1 MQNLTEELNPVE
13 SLDTNN
19 ILDKI
24 IKNKWWQGSLIAA
37 SDLPI
42 KLEENKGVDW
52 WIIATQPCNLFNPD
66 FQKVPVF
73 EIVAAIEI
81 TECSPRM
88 IKGDDPR
95 VLHLKVKSGDK
106 IKALQIDI
114 QKRIWLPRKLLAR
127 LPAPELHIRD
137 ANSDIDVNWSKKDWF
152 DNFIGWMARS
162 YTRIALP
169 DEFNSAIQKSKIETI
184 FKDKLTKRHDQ
195 IYGVYLAVNQDS
207 DDEWQGYLG
216 KMPPPYLLEILLVT
230 FEDADPELLKNE
242 LIQHLFENKVSDP
255 DDNEKKITRAEL
267 ASRYQLRIIRQAIS
281 AKTMTGV
288 SLKELK
294 GYVRYSFVDHLS
306 NSSVATSD

>member
-95 VLHLKVKSGDK
+95 VLHLSSGRGRAGGGAV
-106 IKALQIDI
+106 ALDRAASVQI
-114 QKRIWLPRKLLAR
+114 RRGLAR
-127 LPAPELHIRD
+127 SLPAAGAVR
-137 ANSDIDVNWSKKDWF
+137 
-152 DNFIGWMARS
+152 
-162 YTRIALP
+162 P
-169 DEFNSAIQKSKIETI
+169 DP
-184 FKDKLTKRHDQ
+184 LLWRHVCNCAAC
-195 IYGVYLAVNQDS
+195 GRH
-207 DDEWQGYLG
+207 
-216 KMPPPYLLEILLVT
+216 LEC
-230 FEDADPELLKNE
+230 
-242 LIQHLFENKVSDP
+242 
-255 DDNEKKITRAEL
+255 
-267 ASRYQLRIIRQAIS
+267 
-281 AKTMTGV
+281 
-288 SLKELK
+288 
-294 GYVRYSFVDHLS
+294 
-306 NSSVATSD
+306 